1 MRRIALGF
9 ALGVLL
15 AAAPG
20 GAALAAQPE
29 ATILTPEQVGLS
41 NPGQGYYPFF
51 VGAGSNPFQQP
62 GSGFFGSG
70 SLTGIGV
77 TSLATSGAPR
87 VGQPGFSGFSGLPSA
102 FSPGGIGAGSVGGFG
117 LGGTFGGVG
126 FGGTPNPFTL
136 GAASLTG
143 TGCGVFS
150 LNFCP
155 LFSSAPLSQ
164 GLTPQ
169 FGLGATPFGL
179 TTPGLGTLGL
189 PGLSGLGGQ
198 VLIIQ

>member
-29 ATILTPEQVGLS
+29 ATVLTPEQIGLS
-41 NPGQGYYPFF
+41 NPGQGFYPYFT
-51 VGAGSNPFQQP
+51 GAGGSPFGQP

-77 TSLATSGAPR
+77 TSLATTGGPQ
-87 VGQPGFSGFSGLPSA
+87 VGQPGFLGFSGLPSA
-102 FSPGGIGAGSVGGFG
+102 FSPGGIGAGTIGGFG
-117 LGGTFGGVG
+117 LGGSFGGVG
-126 FGGTPNPFTL
+126 
-136 GAASLTG
+136 
-143 TGCGVFS
+143 CGVFIPH
-150 LNFCP
+150 FCP
-155 LFSSAPLSQ
+155 LYTSVPLGQ

-169 FGLGATPFGL
+169 FGLSAVPFGL
-179 TTPGLGTLGL
+179 ATPGLGTFGL
-189 PGLSGLGGQ
+189 PGLGGQ